1 MEQIIKEWLLPNWQR
16 KLLALVAALIIW
28 SFVSHSITSTK
39 TLTGVPVRI
48 VNLPID
54 KTVVG
59 LLPNGLLQRRL
70 TLVLTGSKQVVD
82 SIESNDLEIIL
93 DAANVPD
100 EWIVQ
105 VTKKNLVSLNP
116 GIDLVHNLTNV
127 SHQEFV
133 LNLRRLITAKIP
145 VTFANPIGN
154 LPKNY
159 QFLGIW
165 PHKLHH
171 TITGP
176 EEQVQQLKAKGI
188 ELVFDLNEITQAELD
203 AIHGSQQ
210 GIYADEIS
218 YKIPDKWKQITIS
231 FLNGTTQEI
240 NDPEAQNLRIDFLRK
255 EFIPLQSPLSIY
267 VFYPVKTL
275 DSLNPETLV
284 LQQDHIIKI
293 KNAIPILAIPLFGYE
308 VSRLFIEIVRD
319 NMGISL
325 VSIPLHGTQNI
336 PWSLEF
342 IDPHY
347 LEDRYVASLMSHHNL
362 NSNPQGSAA
371 KLREQQWRTRF
382 RDYMQKMV
390 LYKSPS
396 HRLHLSCKLNDGNI
410 VLSEE

>member
-1 MEQIIKEWLLPNWQR
+1 MEQIIKNWLLPNWQR
-16 KLLALVAALIIW
+16 KILALIAALIIW

-39 TLTGVPVRI
+39 TLTGVPIRI

-54 KTVVG
+54 KTVEG
-59 LLPNGLLQRRL
+59 LLPNGLLQKRL

-82 SIESNDLEIIL
+82 SIESNDLEIVL

-116 GIDLVHNLTNV
+116 SIDLLHNITNV

-133 LNLRRLITAKIP
+133 LNLRRLITAKVPI
-145 VTFANPIGN
+145 TFANPIGN

-165 PHKLHH
+165 PHKLNH

-176 EEQVQQLKAKGI
+176 EEQVLQLKAKGI
-188 ELVFDLNEITQAELD
+188 ELTFDLNEISQAELD
-203 AIHGSQQ
+203 AIHGLQQ

-218 YKIPDKWKQITIS
+218 FKVPDKWKKINIS
-231 FLNGTTQEI
+231 FLNDTSQEI
-240 NDPEAQNLRIDFLRK
+240 NDSEAQNLRIDFLRK
-255 EFIPLQSPLSIY
+255 EFIPLQTSLSVK
-267 VFYPVKTL
+267 VFYPLKTIDTINPSTL
-275 DSLNPETLV
+275 SLQYNNL
-284 LQQDHIIKI
+284 IKL
-293 KNAIPILAIPLFGYE
+293 KNSVPILAIPLFAYE
-308 VSRLFIEIVRD
+308 VSRLFIEITRD
-319 NMGISL
+319 NMEIEL
-325 VSIPLHGTQNI
+325 IAVPLQGTQNI

-371 KLREQQWRTRF
+371 KLRELQWRTRF

-396 HRLHLSCKLNDGNI
+396 HRLHLSCKMIENEI
-410 VLSEE
+410 VATEE

>member
-1 MEQIIKEWLLPNWQR
+1 MEQIIKNWLLPNWQR
-16 KLLALVAALIIW
+16 KFLALIAALIIW

-39 TLTGVPVRI
+39 TLTGVPIRI
-48 VNLPID
+48 VNLPTD
-54 KTVVG
+54 KTVEG
-59 LLPNGLLQRRL
+59 LLPNGLLQKRL

-82 SIESNDLEIIL
+82 NIESNDLEIIL

-105 VTKKNLVSLNP
+105 VTKKNIVSLNP
-116 GIDLVHNLTNV
+116 SIDLLHNLTNV

-133 LNLRRLITAKIP
+133 LNLRRLITAKVPI
-145 VTFANPIGN
+145 TFTYPIGN

-165 PHKLHH
+165 PHKLNH

-176 EEQVQQLKAKGI
+176 EEQVLQLKAKGI
-188 ELVFDLNEITQAELD
+188 ELTFDLNEISQAELD
-203 AIHGSQQ
+203 AIHGLQQ

-218 YKIPDKWKQITIS
+218 FKMPDKWKRINIA
-231 FLNGTTQEI
+231 FLNDTSQEI
-240 NDPEAQNLRIDFLRK
+240 NDIEAQNLRLDFLRK
-255 EFIPLQSPLSIY
+255 EFIPLQSSLSVK
-267 VFYPVKTL
+267 VFYPVKTIET
-275 DSLNPETLV
+275 LNPSTLS
-284 LQQDHIIKI
+284 LQYNNIIKL
-293 KNAIPILAIPLFGYE
+293 KNALPMLATPLFAYE
-308 VSRLFIEIVRD
+308 VSRLFVEITRD
-319 NMGISL
+319 NMEIEL
-325 VSIPLHGTQNI
+325 IAIPLHGSQNI

-371 KLREQQWRTRF
+371 KLRELQWRSRF

-396 HRLHLSCKLNDGNI
+396 HRLHLSCKMNAGEI
-410 VLSEE
+410 VVTEE